1 MENQITKGWKSTL
14 LCIFFRK
21 NQCGVIFLAWIYSY
35 VKISCQTQN
44 LFLIS
49 LHKKFFQFLKS
60 WKLVKSRCVAKIQ
73 FLTGLQPDFHHFL
86 LIGSVSKVGLK
97 RGHFYKRVRV
107 ELAFLQQAP
116 LNKQKLNLSVEWW
129 TKAHQKA
136 HEKLDNMAVFLSL
149 YLQQLGSYK
158 SANSFND

>member
-1 MENQITKGWKSTL
+1 MDTLIGSQIWENQVTKGWKSTL

-21 NQCGVIFLAWIYSY
+21 KNQCGVIFLAWNYSY
-35 VKISCQTQN
+35 VKISCQAQKFFFT
-44 LFLIS
+44 S
-49 LHKKFFQFLKS
+49 LNKKIFQFLKS

-107 ELAFLQQAP
+107 ELAFLQHSP
-116 LNKQKLNLSVEWW
+116 LNKQKLNLSVE
-129 TKAHQKA
+129 
-136 HEKLDNMAVFLSL
+136 
-149 YLQQLGSYK
+149 
-158 SANSFND
+158 